1 MSIALIAVRHWI
13 GVMKMNKKI
22 KYTSKNGYTGVMY
35 GKSSFT
41 ILNENGK
48 EVFHTG
54 FRNFNTYEELI
65 EQVDTF
71 SEFYNMI
78 LGWLKNGTGGKND
91 K

>member
-1 MSIALIAVRHWI
+1 
-13 GVMKMNKKI
+13 MNKI

-35 GKSSFT
+35 GKSSLA

-54 FRNFNTYEELI
+54 SRNCNTYEELI

-71 SEFYNMI
+71 SEFYNNI
-78 LGWLKNGTGGKND
+78 TRWIEK
-91 K
+91 

>member
-1 MSIALIAVRHWI
+1 
-13 GVMKMNKKI
+13 MNKKI

-35 GKSSFT
+35 GKSSLA

-54 FRNFNTYEELI
+54 SRNCNTYEELI

-71 SEFYNMI
+71 SEFYNNI
-78 LGWLKNGTGGKND
+78 TRWIEK
-91 K
+91 

>member
-1 MSIALIAVRHWI
+1 
-13 GVMKMNKKI
+13 MNKKI

-35 GKSSFT
+35 GRSSFV

-48 EVFHTG
+48 EIFHTG

-65 EQVDTF
+65 EQVETF
-71 SEFYNMI
+71 PEFYDMI
-78 LGWLKNGTGGKND
+78 QEHLKEVK

>member
-1 MSIALIAVRHWI
+1 
-13 GVMKMNKKI
+13 MNKKI

-35 GKSSFT
+35 GNSSLV
-41 ILNENGK
+41 ILDENGK

-54 FRNFNTYEELI
+54 SRNFNTYEELV

-78 LGWLKNGTGGKND
+78 LGWLKNEV
-91 K
+91 

>member
-1 MSIALIAVRHWI
+1 
-13 GVMKMNKKI
+13 MNKKI

-35 GKSSFT
+35 GKSSLA

-54 FRNFNTYEELI
+54 FRNFNTYEELV

-71 SEFYNMI
+71 SEFYNNI
-78 LGWLKNGTGGKND
+78 TGWFEK
-91 K
+91 

>member
-1 MSIALIAVRHWI
+1 
-13 GVMKMNKKI
+13 MNKQS

-35 GKSSFT
+35 GKSSLV
-41 ILNENGK
+41 ILDRNGK

-54 FRNFNTYEELI
+54 FRNCDTYEELI

-71 SEFYNMI
+71 PEFYDMI
-78 LGWLKNGTGGKND
+78 QEHLKGVK

>member
-1 MSIALIAVRHWI
+1 
-13 GVMKMNKKI
+13 MNKQS

-35 GKSSFT
+35 GKSSLV
-41 ILNENGK
+41 ILDRNGK

-54 FRNFNTYEELI
+54 FRNSNTYEELV

-78 LGWLKNGTGGKND
+78 LGWLKNGTGGMKNERR
-91 K
+91 KL